1 MGLFSDLKGVTVW
14 LDISTFCNAAC
25 PQCHRT
31 DPNGLDKMDWLPLKK
46 WDLEEFVNAFPAGSM
61 DRIGKFWLCGSWG
74 DPLMSKDLLEMCK
87 HIIDH
92 SNATIHINT
101 NGGLRSP
108 SWWEKLGSY
117 CGDRLLIYFDIDG
130 INNEMHAKYR
140 RGVELDKVLENM
152 EAISNT
158 PANVKAF
165 IILFKHNENYT
176 YDMMN
181 LAKMYGANEC
191 YVIKSDRFLVNNK
204 FRFVNEDGEE
214 EFLEEMTRKD
224 LSRHI
229 KNSEWVDRAE
239 EFVQSQQ
246 DKPKGQMGELPNE
259 YVR

>member
-1 MGLFSDLKGVTVW
+1 MGLFSDLKGITVW

-61 DRIGKFWLCGSWG
+61 DRIGKFWLCGTWG

-229 KNSEWVDRAE
+229 MNSERVDRAE
-239 EFVQSQQ
+239 EFVQSRQTK
-246 DKPKGQMGELPNE
+246 DKNQMKDLDNA
-259 YVR
+259 YIR

>member
-1 MGLFSDLKGVTVW
+1 M
-14 LDISTFCNAAC
+14 
-25 PQCHRT
+25 
-31 DPNGLDKMDWLPLKK
+31 
-46 WDLEEFVNAFPAGSM
+46 
-61 DRIGKFWLCGSWG
+61 RIWG
-74 DPLMSKDLLEMCK
+74 DPLMCKDLLEMCK

-108 SWWEKLGSY
+108 SWWEKLGKY
-117 CGDRLLIYFDIDG
+117 CGNRLLIYFDIDG

-158 PANVKAF
+158 PADVKAF
-165 IILFKHNENYT
+165 IILFKHNELYT
-176 YDMMN
+176 NDMIN

-204 FRFVNEDGEE
+204 FKFINEDGQE

-229 KNSEWVDRAE
+229 MNSEWVDRAE
-239 EFVQSQQ
+239 EFVQSRQTK
-246 DKPKGQMGELPNE
+246 DKNQMKDLDNA
-259 YVR
+259 YIR

>member
-1 MGLFSDLKGVTVW
+1 MGLFSDLKGITVW

-61 DRIGKFWLCGSWG
+61 DRIGKFWLCGTWG

-229 KNSEWVDRAE
+229 MNSEWVDRAE
-239 EFVQSQQ
+239 EFVQSRQT
-246 DKPKGQMGELPNE
+246 KVKNQMKDLDNA
-259 YVR
+259 YIR